1 MATTK
6 NEYDHL
12 LIEAARSVLLEL
24 SRLLSE
30 YQESIVVVGGSV
42 PGLLFD
48 QQKQAHIG
56 TIDID
61 LALDHNT
68 IQEIGYRSI
77 MELLLKR
84 GYRQSDHPYTFFRS
98 VTISG
103 KEIKVEVDFLAP
115 EYGGTGKKHR
125 TQKVQDMHPRK
136 ARGCDLVFLNPVKVM
151 LEGTLPGGGKDQAMV
166 RVSSIVP
173 FIIMKSQA
181 LNDRLKEKDAYDIYY
196 CLMNYPDGLDA
207 LAEEFHSFLQYP
219 QVLEG
224 LDILAKKYLSPGH
237 VGAAFVTDFL
247 EITDPESRD
256 LVRRDAYERVNYLL
270 RKIGIIK

>member
-1 MATTK
+1 MGTTK
-6 NEYDHL
+6 IEYDHFL
-12 LIEAARSVLLEL
+12 VEAARSVLLEL

-30 YQESIVVVGGSV
+30 YQEGIVVVGGSV
-42 PGLLFD
+42 PSLLFD
-48 QQKQAHIG
+48 QEKQEHIG
-56 TIDID
+56 TIDVD
-61 LALDHNT
+61 LALDHNS

-98 VTISG
+98 VTINS

-151 LEGTLPGGGKDQAMV
+151 LEGTLPGGGKDRGMV

-181 LNDRLKEKDAYDIYY
+181 LNDRLNEKDAYDIYY
-196 CLMNYPDGLDA
+196 CL
-207 LAEEFHSFLQYP
+207 
-219 QVLEG
+219 V
-224 LDILAKKYLSPGH
+224 
-237 VGAAFVTDFL
+237 
-247 EITDPESRD
+247 
-256 LVRRDAYERVNYLL
+256 
-270 RKIGIIK
+270 